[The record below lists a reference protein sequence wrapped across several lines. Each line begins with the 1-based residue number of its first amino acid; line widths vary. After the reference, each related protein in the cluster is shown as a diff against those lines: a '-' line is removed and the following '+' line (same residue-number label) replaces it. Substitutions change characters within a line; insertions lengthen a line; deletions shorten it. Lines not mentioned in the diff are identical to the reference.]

1 MKNLIALFA
10 FLVFSTAL
18 FAQQTQ
24 SLRIM
29 VDRIP
34 EAESST
40 LVMLYGPG
48 TQLLNESAEP
58 LAQQTIPAGQT
69 RASVDFEGLSSGAFY
84 AVVVFQDLNGNGM
97 LDRRNGR
104 PAEPY
109 AYTNNPSFI
118 GTPSFSDL
126 AVRLNPET
134 SALLLQMVQVKVKG
148 RDSAVMSAR

>member
-1 MKNLIALFA
+1 
-10 FLVFSTAL
+10 
-18 FAQQTQ
+18 
-24 SLRIM
+24 
-29 VDRIP
+29 
-34 EAESST
+34 
-40 LVMLYGPG
+40 
-48 TQLLNESAEP
+48 
-58 LAQQTIPAGQT
+58 
-69 RASVDFEGLSSGAFY
+69 
-84 AVVVFQDLNGNGM
+84 M